1 MSRYHSRRLA
11 QLETRLAQRQEIA
24 DAEGLKE
31 LAEIAR
37 AKILD
42 AIDRHKHGEPMIR
55 EPVECHHSP
64 ARERLLAR
72 LHETRER
79 LMRFGGIREYMP

>member
-1 MSRYHSRRLA
+1 MSRYSRRLA

-42 AIDRHKHGEPMIR
+42 AIDRHKRGEPIP
-55 EPVECHHSP
+55 EPTERHDGPHHEVL
-64 ARERLLAR
+64 RQRLNTMR
-72 LHETRER
+72 QR
-79 LMRFGGIREYMP
+79 LMRFGGIREHMP